1 MSSVE
6 INGGSVVYEIL
17 GEEDGIPAVLTPGGR
32 APRGFL
38 RSLGER
44 LAESGMKVL
53 IWDRPNGGESD
64 IQFSDRWPTESHM
77 HADTL
82 QQLIKHLAWGPTII
96 VGASAGARV
105 SIITALQYPEVTRG
119 LFLWHIAGGIYPTL
133 ALGNSY
139 IVENIAI
146 ARKGG
151 VEAVTQLPHWKQR
164 IEQNPRNKER
174 FEALSDEEFI
184 RTLKLWLSAFV
195 PTPGQVIPGVRD
207 DDIASIAAPTVIIRS
222 GQNDEEHPLLTCYSV
237 HALIRGSRVVEPPW
251 AEDAWEKAFA
261 NTLKTGGPNNAFD
274 LNAQAAPLILDL
286 ARTTTADE
294 A

>member
-6 INGGSVVYEIL
+6 INGGVVVYEVL
-17 GEEDGIPAVLTPGGR
+17 GEESGIPVVLTPGGR

-38 RSLGER
+38 RSLGEL
-44 LAESGMKVL
+44 LAEGGLKVL

-64 IQFSDRWPTESHM
+64 IQFGDRWPTESHM

-82 QQLIKHLAWGPTII
+82 RQLIEHLGWGPTVI

-105 SIITALQYPEVTRG
+105 SIITALEYPEVTRG

-133 ALGNSY
+133 ALGNAY
-139 IVENIAI
+139 IVENITT

-151 VEAVTQLPHWKQR
+151 VEAVTELPHWKQR

-174 FEALSDEEFI
+174 FEALSSAELI
-184 RTLKLWLSAFV
+184 SVLKLWLSAFI

-207 DDIASIAAPTVIIRS
+207 DDLATISTPTAIIRS
-222 GQNDEEHPLLTCYSV
+222 GANDEEHPLLTCYSV
-237 HALIRGSRVVEPPW
+237 HALIKGSKVVEPPW
-251 AEDAWEKAFA
+251 DEDAWEKAFA
-261 NTLKTGGPNNAFD
+261 NTLKTGGPNNAFA
-274 LNAQAAPLILDL
+274 LNDQAAPLILDF
-286 ARTTTADE
+286 ARTTGVGA
-294 A
+294 